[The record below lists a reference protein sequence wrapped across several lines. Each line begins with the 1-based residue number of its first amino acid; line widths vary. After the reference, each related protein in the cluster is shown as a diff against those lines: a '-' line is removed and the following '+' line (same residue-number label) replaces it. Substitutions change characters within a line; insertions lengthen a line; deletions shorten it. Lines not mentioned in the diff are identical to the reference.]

1 MRLRRD
7 VSHLVRTDSVCG
19 IQTDG
24 IVGAA
29 FIQVSPGTD
38 AAPAVAAGDTIAG
51 NDPIELADLIQEGRE
66 TFRIVSREFV
76 ELTNDASATIGV
88 LKETTQT
95 MDTLLA
101 DANQEMKAI
110 AAVSTRAIDE
120 VRGTLAD
127 ARVIVGEVRNGRGT
141 IGRLLT
147 DDALYQRITNT
158 AAEAERTMTNL
169 QATTERVRVTVDSM
183 TARDGGAQQ
192 ILVNLRDTAIDT
204 REIVADLA
212 ESTEALKR
220 NFFLRG
226 FFRDRGFFDID
237 ALSRDAYV
245 SGALEGNDRTALRVW
260 VDAAGLFARAPDGSE
275 QLTADGR
282 RRLDSAMSD
291 LARYPR
297 DSALVIEGYAE
308 VTDGGAAYVVSS
320 ERAAI
325 VRDYLLTRFRRQASL
340 TGVMP
345 MGAVAVG
352 SPRGN
357 ERWAGVALT
366 MFVEKSALPR

>member
-1 MRLRRD
+1 
-7 VSHLVRTDSVCG
+7 
-19 IQTDG
+19 
-24 IVGAA
+24 
-29 FIQVSPGTD
+29 
-38 AAPAVAAGDTIAG
+38 
-51 NDPIELADLIQEGRE
+51 
-66 TFRIVSREFV
+66 
-76 ELTNDASATIGV
+76 
-88 LKETTQT
+88 
-95 MDTLLA
+95 
-101 DANQEMKAI
+101 
-110 AAVSTRAIDE
+110 
-120 VRGTLAD
+120 
-127 ARVIVGEVRNGRGT
+127 
-141 IGRLLT
+141 
-147 DDALYQRITNT
+147 
-158 AAEAERTMTNL
+158 
-169 QATTERVRVTVDSM
+169 
-183 TARDGGAQQ
+183 
-192 ILVNLRDTAIDT
+192 
-204 REIVADLA
+204 VADLA